1 MKTLAL
7 VPARSGSRGIPNK
20 NTRDLCGM
28 ALWEWACG
36 IGLET
41 CDWTALSSDL
51 STLNAT
57 WLWGPRAVFLRRPS
71 RLARDDTP
79 MLSVVQHALGCLK
92 EHRFE
97 VVVLLQPTQPLR
109 QPKHVLAALQL
120 LEETGA
126 DSVVSVVEIP
136 AHHSPDYAM
145 EIAGGRLFPLTWWK
159 KELTR
164 RQDARWAY
172 SRDGTVYVT
181 RREVIEGGS
190 LYGDDCCPL
199 IIPHSESCNIDT
211 EEDWRRAEAMM
222 KERING
228 QRQAV

>member
-1 MKTLAL
+1 MRTLAL
-7 VPARSGSRGIPNK
+7 IPARSGSKGIPNK
-20 NTRDLCGM
+20 NFRDFCGKP
-28 ALWEWACG
+28 LWVWAYEAG
-36 IGLET
+36 KKT
-41 CDWTALSSDL
+41 CEDVRVSSDTTESKGMGWEVGL
-51 STLNAT
+51 
-57 WLWGPRAVFLRRPS
+57 LRPKS
-71 RLARDDTP
+71 LCQDDTP
-79 MLSVVQHALGCLK
+79 MLSVIQHALSIFPYSHCEK
-92 EHRFE
+92 PD